1 MFVKQMNIR
10 EKMSALEIIEEMEK
24 AGVFIAGRLAKAV
37 NVLAE
42 MIGDDEVTVFFRS
55 GRGFGSCWTWK
66 DNSRNDL

>member
-1 MFVKQMNIR
+1 MFVKQMDIK

-42 MIGDDEVTVFFRS
+42 MISDNEVTVFFRS
-55 GRGFGSCWTWK
+55 GRSFSSRWTWK
-66 DNSRNDL
+66 DNGGNDL